1 MYYLDSSR
9 YPSDIEITMKRSF
22 SIQFIALS
30 LSLFLLNCSDKKT
43 AESDGTILIA
53 ATTGM
58 IADVVR
64 NIAHDKASVKGIIG
78 EGVDPH
84 LYKPTSVDIK
94 ALQAA
99 DLIFYNGMKL
109 EGKMGDVLNRIG
121 KTGKKVTAVTDEI
134 AKQTDYAIASDE
146 SHLDPHV
153 WMDVRGWISAVDVVA
168 KALSEYDPDNKAFYD
183 NNADFYAAELA
194 DLNGYAL
201 DSIESIPENQ
211 RVLVTAHD
219 AFSYM
224 ARAYGLEVRG
234 IQGLSTESEAG
245 VKDIE
250 NLVDFLVERKIP
262 AVFVESSVSDKNIK
276 ALIEGASA
284 RGHSVSIGGTLFSD
298 AMGPEG
304 QYTGTYIGMI
314 DHNVTTI
321 TRALGG
327 NIREGGMSGK
337 LATHNHPYP

>member
-1 MYYLDSSR
+1 
-9 YPSDIEITMKRSF
+9 MKPK
-22 SIQFIALS
+22 QLLQIAL
-30 LSLFLLNCSDKKT
+30 LLTAFLAISCGKKK
-43 AESDGTILIA
+43 AETPNDTLTIA

-58 IADVVR
+58 IADIVR
-64 NIAHDKASVKGIIG
+64 NVAGDKATVEGIIG

-84 LYKPTSVDIK
+84 VYKPTSVDVK

-99 DLIFYNGMKL
+99 DLVFYNGMKL

-121 KTGKKVTAVTDEI
+121 KAGKKVTAVTDEI
-134 AKQTDYAIASDE
+134 AKDPDYALTDDE

-153 WMDVRGWISAVDVVA
+153 WMDVNGWKSAVNVVA
-168 KALSEYDPDNKAFYD
+168 DVLSAFDPDNAGFYN
-183 NNADFYAAELA
+183 NNADIFAAELA

-201 DSIESIPENQ
+201 DSLESIPGNQ

-219 AFSYM
+219 AFGYM

-250 NLVDFLVERKIP
+250 DLVTFLVDRKIP

-284 RGHSVSIGGTLFSD
+284 KGHSVSIGGTLFSD

-304 QYTGTYIGMI
+304 RYTGTYIGMI

-327 NIREGGMSGK
+327 NAPAGGMSGK
-337 LATHNHPYP
+337 LGNRDHP

>member
-1 MYYLDSSR
+1 
-9 YPSDIEITMKRSF
+9 MKLKQRLQTF
-22 SIQFIALS
+22 LS
-30 LSLFLLNCSDKKT
+30 LTALFTISCGKEKT
-43 AESDGTILIA
+43 EAPTDAIAIA

-58 IADVVR
+58 IADIVR
-64 NIAHDKASVKGIIG
+64 KVAGGKATVSGIIG

-84 LYKPTSVDIK
+84 LYKPTSLDVK

-109 EGKMGDVLNRIG
+109 EGKMTDVLERIG

-134 AKQTDYAIASDE
+134 AKDPDYALTDDE
-146 SHLDPHV
+146 NHLDPHV
-153 WMDVRGWISAVDVVA
+153 WMDVNGWESAVNVVA
-168 KALSEYDPDNKAFYD
+168 DVLSEFDPDNATFYN
-183 NNADFYAAELA
+183 NNADVLAADLA
-194 DLNGYAL
+194 ELNGYAL
-201 DSIESIPENQ
+201 DSFESIPENQ

-219 AFSYM
+219 AFGYM

-250 NLVDFLVERKIP
+250 DLVTFLVDRKIP

-284 RGHSVSIGGTLFSD
+284 KGHSVSIGGTLFSD
-298 AMGPEG
+298 AMGAEG
-304 QYTGTYIGMI
+304 RYTGTYIGMI

-327 NIREGGMSGK
+327 NAPASGMRGK
-337 LATHNHPYP
+337 LGNPAHP